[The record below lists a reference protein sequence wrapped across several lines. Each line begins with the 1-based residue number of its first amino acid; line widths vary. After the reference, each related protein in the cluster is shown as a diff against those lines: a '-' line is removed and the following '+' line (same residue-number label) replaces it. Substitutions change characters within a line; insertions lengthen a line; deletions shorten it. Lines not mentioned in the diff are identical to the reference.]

1 MMMRCYAL
9 TGIAPG
15 VISELKTGKPRTI
28 ELTSAH
34 NIITLTDVKPGDCL
48 FMTSVDLDDLSA
60 GDPGIITDVI
70 SLNITMKRLV
80 EFINPLYYEERERMA
95 ARIQVRYMDS
105 TMAKQVEGRE
115 WSKPTVVEIV
125 KSSCY
130 HAG

>member
-1 MMMRCYAL
+1 MMKCYAL
-9 TGIAPG
+9 TGIAPA

-48 FMTSVDLDDLSA
+48 FMTSLDLDDLTS
-60 GDPGIITDVI
+60 GDPGIIADVI
-70 SLNITMKRLV
+70 SLTITMKRLV

-95 ARIQVRYMDS
+95 ARIQVRYRDS
-105 TMAKQVEGRE
+105 TMAKRVEGRE

>member
-1 MMMRCYAL
+1 MMKCYAL
-9 TGIAPG
+9 TGIAPA

-48 FMTSVDLDDLSA
+48 FMTSVDLDDLTS

-70 SLNITMKRLV
+70 SLTITMKRLV

-95 ARIQVRYMDS
+95 ARIQVRYRDS
-105 TMAKQVEGRE
+105 TMAKRVEGRE

>member
-1 MMMRCYAL
+1 MMKCYAL
-9 TGIAPG
+9 TGIAPA

-48 FMTSVDLDDLSA
+48 FMTSLDLDDLTS
-60 GDPGIITDVI
+60 GDPGIIADVI
-70 SLNITMKRLV
+70 SLTIAMKRLV

-95 ARIQVRYMDS
+95 ARIQVRYRDS
-105 TMAKQVEGRE
+105 TMAKRVEGRE